1 MTAATGNRCGH
12 DPRQPQLRPAH
23 PIRKGKGGLPRI
35 LSLAAERA
43 KAWFRHPAK
52 CPPLSRPGRKI
63 RSERREALQ
72 IVIET
77 ILSHLDL
84 ASLCLGTPT
93 LDHGFIDVD
102 MRTLVATAGI
112 GQRRVERAIALLKQ
126 AGFIEVTQP
135 RTQNEHGDYFGC
147 RAIRVIKD
155 AFFDWL
161 GLGPMLARERRR
173 ASAALHRKAQ
183 QANRKL
189 SEFMR
194 RLTKKLPYKKRHAR
208 PEDENANRQWNSLC
222 GNMLVQGMD
231 SLEAKR
237 RTNAALGYPPDYSPG
252 QAYINRIQAAFR
264 SR

>member
-1 MTAATGNRCGH
+1 M
-12 DPRQPQLRPAH
+12 

-43 KAWFRHPAK
+43 KAWYKHPAK

-72 IVIET
+72 IVIES

-84 ASLCLGTPT
+84 ASLCLGSPT
-93 LDHGFIDVD
+93 LEHGFIDVD
-102 MRTLVATAGI
+102 MATLVETAGI
-112 GQRRVERAIALLKQ
+112 GQRRCERAIALLKD
-126 AGFIEVTQP
+126 AGFLEVTQP
-135 RTQNEHGDYFGC
+135 RKQNDLGDYYGC
-147 RAIRVIKD
+147 RAIRVVKE

-161 GLGPMLARERRR
+161 GLGPMLAKERRR

-189 SEFMR
+189 SELMR
-194 RLTKKLPYKKRHAR
+194 RLTKKLPYKKHHPRTR
-208 PEDENANRQWNSLC
+208 REDEDANRQWNSFC
-222 GNMLVQGMD
+222 GKMLVQGIEAQ
-231 SLEAKR
+231 EAKR

-252 QAYINRIQAAFR
+252 LANSSRIQTVF
-264 SR
+264 